1 MTVYLTV
8 AIGAVWN
15 DAGCDNSGSSV
26 SLSANGET
34 VAIGAR
40 YNNNNVTMMEMAVPV
55 ATSEFILS
63 VVVHKLK
70 SSSFFIKK
78 NFFLPPR
85 TFSKKTGAEVDL
97 NFQTEGVSRRNS
109 QFQNWM

>member
-15 DAGCDNSGSSV
+15 DGCDNSGSSV
-26 SLSANGET
+26 SSSANGET

-70 SSSFFIKK
+70 SSSFFIFKK
-78 NFFLPPR
+78 VLFLLPPR
-85 TFSKKTGAEVDL
+85 TFSKKRAL
-97 NFQTEGVSRRNS
+97 KLI
-109 QFQNWM
+109 

>member
-40 YNNNNVTMMEMAVPV
+40 CNNNNVTMMEMAVPV

-63 VVVHKLK
+63 VVVHKLQ

-78 NFFLPPR
+78 SFFPA
-85 TFSKKTGAEVDL
+85 TSNVFEKTGAEVDL